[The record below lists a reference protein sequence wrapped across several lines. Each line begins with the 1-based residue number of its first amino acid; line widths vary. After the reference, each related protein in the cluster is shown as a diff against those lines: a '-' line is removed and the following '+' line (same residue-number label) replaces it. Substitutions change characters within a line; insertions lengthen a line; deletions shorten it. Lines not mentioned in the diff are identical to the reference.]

1 MDATYVFTAFTEGNF
16 TSESESARIFRLLF
30 PRSSK
35 PEISTGS
42 GKTTGGITTG
52 GIAAIDEAME
62 DATNWRSGKRSE
74 ATKYPTSFLKC
85 DKLIGAPFTFK

>member
-16 TSESESARIFRLLF
+16 TSESESARTFRLLL